1 MTDAKQA
8 VTMSFS
14 DINAF
19 IRSYLSST
27 NLNDPKSELGFA
39 TIDNFLS
46 QNEDALLH
54 MSLLADSGL
63 GKSIKEEEPKAVKS
77 ITVRG
82 TVYEINNSEVDCH
95 TAYLIA
101 RYLNFNYTE
110 TLLVLS
116 QIVSSTDTASLL
128 FSMECVLHERAARL
142 ETLSLL
148 TSNESFPVFG
158 SKYYKLFVHTKR
170 IDICRDLQLLL
181 ENLIT
186 SMLETGPLEELDPSL
201 SPNSISRTD
210 YVNVALLKNYSNLTY
225 LADLLKLLT
234 NLILNTSIPGDIVLH
249 WFTILSKLT
258 DLIRL
263 KLPQL
268 ISNIPTRILTHLD
281 ALGTVVSLLMLGFN
295 TTICA
300 IDVDSPY
307 FSDAK
312 VFQEIQRQI
321 ESLSPPNSV
330 LLYAWSFI
338 LYTKEYQIE
347 VENGGEDTV
356 EIQEELGLAFSGGNV
371 SLATLSTLF
380 AQKAES
386 MNVLDSFISLYES
399 LSADTLF
406 SIILSSF
413 LTYQLHFTPITSKVS
428 QAIKVVLSKT
438 PTEFVER
445 FLTSDIFEERLR
457 VLMAKL
463 PLVNEA
469 LVPLINICSA
479 NIDFADFEL
488 KELNT
493 YATKTTLGEID
504 YDILDVEQMLDT
516 KDGEGLNGT
525 QTLSENK
532 GERMIVSSSAAAATT
547 DLIELK
553 SQLLVRPPLEFHDN
567 VRLPIP
573 KSTRGRVLQ
582 ITRSS
587 ELPSFQPKLLNG
599 DMDKENRS
607 ISTVSNTTLSNS
619 TATNDKTKMMATS
632 DTTSTTTTT
641 TTTTGNILI
650 FLYRYSGW
658 SLLGR
663 GLANLIDLYIQ
674 NGTKIEHT
682 YIDILVSLVDLIT
695 AVVSPQT
702 PKGTATEIVES
713 LSSSI
718 DGNDDDK
725 NGIISR
731 VFKLFETAVGKRDY
745 RLSCTCCSFTNAL
758 VSNFAPAVWS
768 YLTYTERL
776 DKYNKT
782 SLATSVLGNL
792 ELPNGDYNFTVTFT
806 KLVDSLVDEV
816 LVPNSTVSAKTKADT
831 IKNLIRHLLNVYQS
845 YRFWQFND
853 IYQQFEL
860 GVLLTQLFM
869 KVLHNVYVVDPQTPP
884 REKFSGALAEA
895 ASDIADEFLGLHALE
910 SGATANLVRVLT
922 SYINKELY
930 SIGNEAF
937 DPCYVALVSSSYEF
951 ATLLILMRGSQ
962 NLPSSALEQLI
973 FQSASTFV
981 DIYCASRRLRRPV
994 LGLLHALVSVPWN
1007 GDNFPFLLS
1016 YLGEEHSRAFFR
1028 AISADLRNPLDNSE
1042 LTSDIYCFLSALM
1055 TSKQDGLSIL
1065 FLTGDIASKNKILS
1079 SESNRGKTSSKTT
1092 VNTKE
1097 DKVLVKASQQGN
1109 GEKDKTGSRESSLTL
1124 LKKKV
1129 VGLEKMA
1136 DYAAC
1141 SLLDAIANAFNMWH
1155 YSHYLK
1161 DDEELID
1168 ALIKIFKDL
1177 DISKLTYD
1185 TSMSNRELLD
1195 LSYKYRLISR
1205 IVEIFALHLFTNEST
1220 KSPVYKLLNEGGD
1233 KLFALMK
1240 LYFSIDNTALSLVGE
1255 VENKFFELGT
1265 GYKLSDFR
1273 LAPFV
1278 NKHTRHDIP
1287 FFDLPLMRKL
1297 LTSTVGDDTVMAEL
1311 KMLLDKVSLVT
1322 LCQDYQTATAKVWG
1336 ALLTSFIRVS
1346 KYELDVRYIELV
1358 SHFLQANID
1367 VANSGQKFCDI
1378 CQERIELCFYFLNS
1392 FRQTS
1397 KKIPQGKLTELLT
1410 KLLTLLKSEPTQF
1423 LRSIA
1428 TSEQAQIY
1436 RPILRSSLIVLDL
1449 VANKK
1454 EFVEL
1459 SSAPLLEF
1467 FQWTFSKGVH
1477 AILSDILTSISQSSS
1492 IPGKPLVINN
1502 LDEKIRDLLLLYS
1515 IFEHVSQ
1522 LNPPDA
1528 FKAAIASSLDETGT
1542 IKVLLNLYSTSPY
1555 ANKDDELLLGQLT
1568 LSFIS
1573 ELCTVKQ
1580 VSERLITG
1588 GLFAVL
1594 LESKVSVALQNG
1606 GVRPETDPR
1615 LQSMWSRG
1623 LLLIVML
1630 LLSEFGTKILPECC
1644 LFISYFTKQIQ
1655 TTVYSWSD
1663 SKLAISTALIR
1674 ETSQYILLQRMLAA
1688 LNYQHYLRSVRGSG
1702 NLDGKATGESGEQS
1716 PLIVGLDTL
1725 EERRDLSRTLI
1736 SLLTHPKYLN
1746 SRIVPCT
1753 LEEQQALEDEKSR
1766 SKFFSLVNDEIEE
1779 LQKSLA
1785 VQES

>member
-1 MTDAKQA
+1 MSDAKQTA
-8 VTMSFS
+8 TMSFS

-27 NLNDPKSELGFA
+27 GLNDSKSDSGFA

-63 GKSIKEEEPKAVKS
+63 GKSGNEEEPKAVNS
-77 ITVRG
+77 INVRG
-82 TVYEINNSEVDCH
+82 TVYKINNSEADCH
-95 TAYLIA
+95 TTYLIA

-110 TLLVLS
+110 ALLVLS

-158 SKYYKLFVHTKR
+158 SKYYRLFAQTKR
-170 IDICRDLQLLL
+170 VDICRDLQSLL

-186 SMLETGPLEELDPSL
+186 SMLETCPLEELDPSL
-201 SPNSISRTD
+201 SNSISRTD
-210 YVNVALLKNYSNLTY
+210 YANLALLKNYSNLTY
-225 LADLLKLLT
+225 LADLLKLLA
-234 NLILNTSIPGDIVLH
+234 NLILNTSVPDDIVLH
-249 WFTILSKLT
+249 WFTILTKLT

-281 ALGTVVSLLMLGFN
+281 SLGTVVSLLMLGFN

-300 IDVDSPY
+300 VDVDSPY
-307 FSDAK
+307 FNDAK

-321 ESLSPPNSV
+321 ESLLPSNSV

-347 VENGGEDTV
+347 VENCGEDTV
-356 EIQEELGLAFSGGNV
+356 EVQEEIGSAFSGGNV
-371 SLATLSTLF
+371 SLSTLSTLF
-380 AQKAES
+380 AQRAES
-386 MNVLDSFISLYES
+386 MNVVDNFISLYES

-406 SIILSSF
+406 SIILTSF

-445 FLTSDIFEERLR
+445 FLTSDIFEERLH

-504 YDILDVEQMLDT
+504 YDILDAEQMLDT
-516 KDGEGLNGT
+516 KNGEGMNGV
-525 QTLSENK
+525 QTPSENK
-532 GERMIVSSSAAAATT
+532 DERMIVSSSAATTATTTT

-553 SQLLVRPPLEFHDN
+553 SQLLVRPPLEFRDN

-573 KSTRGRVLQ
+573 KSTKGRVLQ
-582 ITRSS
+582 ITKVS
-587 ELPSFQPKLLNG
+587 ELPPFQPKLLNS
-599 DMDKENRS
+599 DTDKENKS
-607 ISTVSNTTLSNS
+607 MTNMSNS
-619 TATNDKTKMMATS
+619 TATTDKTKMMATS
-632 DTTSTTTTT
+632 DTTTS
-641 TTTTGNILI
+641 NILI

-674 NGTKIEHT
+674 NGTKIEHS

-695 AVVSPQT
+695 AVVSPKT
-702 PKGTATEIVES
+702 PKKTAVEIVES

-718 DGNDDDK
+718 DGNEDDK
-725 NGIISR
+725 NGIISCI
-731 VFKLFETAVGKRDY
+731 FKLFETAVSKRDY
-745 RLSCTCCSFTNAL
+745 RLSCTCCAFTNAL

-806 KLVDSLVDEV
+806 KLVGSLVDEV
-816 LVPNSTVSAKTKADT
+816 LVPNSAVSAKTKADT

-884 REKFSGALAEA
+884 GEKPSGALAEA
-895 ASDIADEFLGLHALE
+895 ASDIADEFLGLHTLE

-951 ATLLILMRGSQ
+951 ATLLILMRGYQ

-994 LGLLHALVSVPWN
+994 LGLLHALISVPWN

-1028 AISADLRNPLDNSE
+1028 AISADLRNPLDNFE

-1079 SESNRGKTSSKTT
+1079 SECSKSKTSSETT

-1097 DKVLVKASQQGN
+1097 DKVLIKASQQGKS
-1109 GEKDKTGSRESSLTL
+1109 EKAGTGSGVSSLTL

-1155 YSHYLK
+1155 YSHYLR
-1161 DDEELID
+1161 DDEELIN

-1185 TSMSNRELLD
+1185 TSMSNRELLA
-1195 LSYKYRLISR
+1195 LSYKYRMISR
-1205 IVEIFALHLFTNEST
+1205 IVEIFALHLFTNESD
-1220 KSPVYKLLNEGGD
+1220 KSPVYKLLNEGGS

-1240 LYFSIDNTALSLVGE
+1240 LYFSVDDTALSLIGE
-1255 VENKFFELGT
+1255 VESKFFELGT

-1278 NKHTRHDIP
+1278 NKRTRHDIP
-1287 FFDLPLMRKL
+1287 FFDLPLMGKL
-1297 LTSTVGDDTVMAEL
+1297 LTNTVGDDTVMAEL
-1311 KMLLDKVSLVT
+1311 RLQLEKVSSIT
-1322 LCQDYQTATAKVWG
+1322 LCQEYQTATAKVWG
-1336 ALLTSFIRVS
+1336 ALLTSFIKAS
-1346 KYELDVRYIELV
+1346 KYELDVGYIELV

-1397 KKIPQGKLTELLT
+1397 KKIPQGKLIELLT
-1410 KLLTLLKSEPTQF
+1410 KLLTLLKSESVQF

-1428 TSEQAQIY
+1428 TSTQAQIY
-1436 RPILRSSLIVLDL
+1436 RPILRSSLVVLDL
-1449 VANKK
+1449 VSNKK

-1459 SSAPLLEF
+1459 CSAPLLEF

-1477 AILSDILTSISQSSS
+1477 AILSDILTSLSQSSS

-1515 IFEHVSQ
+1515 IFEHVNR

-1528 FKAAIASSLDETGT
+1528 FKTAIASSLDEAGT

-1555 ANKDDELLLGQLT
+1555 ASRDDEPLLGQLT

-1630 LLSEFGTKILPECC
+1630 LLSEFKTKILPECC

-1674 ETSQYILLQRMLAA
+1674 ETSQYILLQRMLAS
-1688 LNYQHYLRSVRGSG
+1688 LNYQHYLKSVRVSG
-1702 NLDGKATGESGEQS
+1702 NLEGKATGESSLEQS

-1725 EERRDLSRTLI
+1725 EERRDLSRTLN

-1753 LEEQQALEDEKSR
+1753 LEEQQALEDEESK
-1766 SKFFSLVNDEIEE
+1766 SKFFSLINDEIEE
-1779 LQKSLA
+1779 LQKSLT